1 MMRDNKMTLHD
12 ILNYRNEMNPFAK
25 MLHMETV
32 EMREGYAKAVMPVG
46 DELRNPQGAVHGGVL
61 YTLADVAGGNAA
73 ASHGEWIATLDADFH
88 YLRPALKLTSLTAE
102 ATELKFG
109 KRVSVYDVKVSDQN
123 GTVLASGTFTYA
135 SLGRKIEWNDS
146 DKK

>member
-1 MMRDNKMTLHD
+1 MTLHD

>member
-1 MMRDNKMTLHD
+1 MTLHD
-12 ILNYRNEMNPFAK
+12 ILNYRNEMNPFAR

-32 EMREGYAKAVMPVG
+32 EMKEGYAKAVMPVG
-46 DELRNPQGAVHGGVL
+46 EELRNPQGAVHGGVL

-123 GTVLASGTFTYA
+123 GTVLAVGTFTYA
-135 SLGRKIEWNDS
+135 SLGRKIEWNDAE
-146 DKK
+146 KN